1 MSDQRSFDPTTVP
14 VKPAATVMLIRD
26 TDGAGVE
33 VFMLRRTLAAVFG
46 SGMYVF
52 PGGKVE
58 GADGD
63 DIDRAH
69 RLAAIRECFE
79 EAGVLLATAAATGE
93 HIADGHPALTHRDAI
108 HDGTAELLALCAE
121 HDLVPTIE
129 ELAWVSHWI
138 TPVGEARR
146 FDTRFYLAPAPP
158 EQTSVHDDNETIAS
172 FWTRP
177 AEALER
183 QAAGELT
190 MMPPTIKNL
199 QFLAGFASVAEAMA
213 HAATMPPPECI
224 LPKIVMRDGQIR
236 GVLLPG
242 EPGYDDL

>member
-1 MSDQRSFDPTTVP
+1 
-14 VKPAATVMLIRD
+14 
-26 TDGAGVE
+26 
-33 VFMLRRTLAAVFG
+33 
-46 SGMYVF
+46 
-52 PGGKVE
+52 
-58 GADGD
+58 
-63 DIDRAH
+63 
-69 RLAAIRECFE
+69 
-79 EAGVLLATAAATGE
+79 
-93 HIADGHPALTHRDAI
+93 
-108 HDGTAELLALCAE
+108 
-121 HDLVPTIE
+121 VPTIE

-138 TPVGEARR
+138 TPVGEPRR

-213 HAATMPPPECI
+213 HAATMPPPDCI
-224 LPKIVMRDGQIR
+224 LPKVVVRDGQIR

>member
-1 MSDQRSFDPTTVP
+1 MSEQRSFDPTTVP

-26 TDGAGVE
+26 TDAGGVE

-63 DIDRAH
+63 DVDRAH

-79 EAGVLLATAAATGE
+79 EAGVLLATAASTGE
-93 HIADGHPALTHRDAI
+93 HIADGHPALGRRHDI

-199 QFLAGFASVAEAMA
+199 QFLAGFATVAEAMA

-224 LPKIVMRDGQIR
+224 LPKVVVRDGQIR

>member
-26 TDGAGVE
+26 TSAGGVE

-93 HIADGHPALTHRDAI
+93 HIADGHPALAHRDAI

-138 TPVGEARR
+138 TPVGEPRR
-146 FDTRFYLAPAPP
+146 FDTRFSLAPAPP

-213 HAATMPPPECI
+213 HAATMPPPDCI
-224 LPKIVMRDGQIR
+224 LPKVVVRDGQIR